1 MKTTTLLAA
10 AVAAIPLAQSISLNH
25 KRDASP
31 RVFGFDLDKKNA
43 ADPVQASHRRFRK
56 RQAVNKRQTV
66 TETLDNEETFYFAN
80 ISLGTPAQKIR
91 VSIDTG
97 SSDLWVNVVNST
109 ICTEK
114 KGAYCASSG
123 AFNAPKSSSVKF
135 VNDLFN
141 VTYADG
147 SGAVGNYV
155 TDTLAI
161 GGKTL
166 TDFEFGLGLESS
178 TPQGVFGVGYS
189 GDESIVV
196 NSENQKTYNN
206 LPLALTQAKLINTP
220 AFSLWLN
227 DLDQSTGSILFGG
240 VDTDKYKGDLESVP
254 VLAEDGVYTGFYIAL
269 TSVSFAASSDDTAQ
283 TSTDG
288 LPAATVLDA
297 GSTISYLPDNIVA
310 AIYEATQAQYDENE
324 GVAFVDCSLGT
335 SGGYVNF
342 TFSSPTI
349 SVPFSELLVDL
360 SEDSSGSS
368 ASGGFVDQN
377 GQSVCTLGLAPSG
390 DSGVNI
396 LGDSFLRSAYV
407 VYDLNNNEISLANTN
422 FNATSS
428 NVVEIQA
435 GVSGVPSAS
444 IVANPVTSVAVATG
458 SEVIGG
464 PTNAASTTAIT
475 ITEGAGSSSPTS
487 SASTAGAAPALPR
500 PTGHMGLGYLAAG
513 AGAALFAVA
522 AL

>member
-1 MKTTTLLAA
+1 MKTATLLAA
-10 AVAAIPLAQSISLNH
+10 AVATVPLAQSISLNH

-31 RVFGFDLDKKNA
+31 RVFGLDLEKKSA

-56 RQAVNKRQTV
+56 RQTV
-66 TETLDNEETFYFAN
+66 TETLTNEDTFYFAN
-80 ISLGTPAQKIR
+80 ISLGTPAQAIR

-109 ICTEK
+109 ICTEHK
-114 KGAYCASSG
+114 AAYCASSG
-123 AFNAPKSSSVKF
+123 AFNAPKSNSVKF

-147 SGAVGNYV
+147 SGATGNYV

-166 TDFEFGLGLESS
+166 TDFQFGLGLQST

-206 LPLALTQAKLINTP
+206 LPLALTDAKLINTP

-227 DLDQSTGSILFGG
+227 DLDSSTGSILFGG
-240 VDTDKYKGDLESVP
+240 VDTDKYHGDLESVP

-269 TSVSFAASSDDTAQ
+269 TSVSFAASSSDTAQ

-324 GVAFVDCSLGT
+324 GVAFVDCSVGT

-349 SVPFSELLVDL
+349 SVPMSELLVDL
-360 SEDSSGSS
+360 TESSSGSGS
-368 ASGGFVDQN
+368 ASGGFTNQN
-377 GQSVCTLGLAPSG
+377 GQSVCTLGLAPAG
-390 DSGVNI
+390 DSGINI

-407 VYDLNNNEISLANTN
+407 VYDLNNNEISLANTD

-428 NVVEIQA
+428 NIVEIQA

-458 SEVIGG
+458 SEIIGG
-464 PTNAASTTAIT
+464 PTNAASTTGIT
-475 ITEGAGSSSPTS
+475 ITEGAGGSAPTS
-487 SASTAGAAPALPR
+487 TSTSSTAGAAPALPKL
-500 PTGHMGLGYLAAG
+500 TGQNGLGYLAAG